1 MKRQAFDAD
10 TVQIIG
16 EAFDAAVR
24 DLPQTEQP
32 PLVREVI
39 AWAGRDAGVPHDWH
53 QPAEIAAFPSVHA
66 HTRITEVLETLVR
79 GGAPIVSRRVHG
91 SEVTVGSPQYH
102 V

>member
-1 MKRQAFDAD
+1 MKGQAFDAD

-39 AWAGRDAGVPHDWH
+39 AGQVEMQAYLTTG
-53 QPAEIAAFPSVHA
+53 I
-66 HTRITEVLETLVR
+66 
-79 GGAPIVSRRVHG
+79 
-91 SEVTVGSPQYH
+91 SPPR
-102 V
+102 